1 MKKLTGMKAAALC
14 SGILFVLFNTIAFTL
29 IGFRDHGAAFWLSV
43 VFMNI
48 AVVATILCIFLLKGR
63 TEEPRDW
70 FLGYPFYKHC
80 VLYLIATLVLS
91 VVFMVLDGTAISWR
105 LVFAVHLVVLALFAV
120 LIISCFMAKQ
130 TVEEV
135 QAAVKANTNFMK
147 QLRLDA
153 ESLAAQAEDEAL
165 KAAAQALCE
174 ELRYSDPVSSP
185 ALAEA
190 EQRLAAK
197 LVDACACLS
206 MKDNAGALAAC
217 KSAMLLLRDRNR
229 QCKAMKN

>member
-1 MKKLTGMKAAALC
+1 MKKLTSMKAALLS
-14 SGILFVLFNTIAFTL
+14 SGILFVLFNGIVFSL
-29 IGFRDHGAAFWLSV
+29 NGFRDHGPAFWLSV

-48 AVVATILCIFLLKGR
+48 AVVATILCVFLLKGR

-80 VLYLIATLVLS
+80 FAYLLVTLLVSVIFIALDHTTLSWGLVFSVQLLVL
-91 VVFMVLDGTAISWR
+91 A
-105 LVFAVHLVVLALFAV
+105 VFAA

-135 QAAVKANTNFMK
+135 QTAVKVNTNFMK

-153 ESLAAQAEDEAL
+153 EALCAQAEDAAV

-185 ALAEA
+185 DLAEA

-197 LVDACACLS
+197 LDDACACLTV
-206 MKDNAGALAAC
+206 KDNAGALEAC
-217 KSAMLLLRDRNR
+217 KSAMLLLKDRNR
-229 QCKAMKN
+229 RCKAMKN

>member
-1 MKKLTGMKAAALC
+1 MKKLTSMKAALLS
-14 SGILFVLFNTIAFTL
+14 SGILFILFNTITFTF
-29 IGFRDHGAAFWLSV
+29 IGFRDHGPAFWLSV

-48 AVVATILCIFLLKGR
+48 AVVATIICIFLLKGR

-80 VLYLIATLVLS
+80 AMYLIVTLVVS
-91 VVFMVLDGTAISWR
+91 VVFMALDHRAISWR
-105 LVFAVHLVVLALFAV
+105 LVFPVHLIILAVFAV

-135 QAAVKANTNFMK
+135 QTSVKVNTQLMK

-153 ESLAAQAEDEAL
+153 EALCARAEDASL
-165 KAAAQALCE
+165 KAAVRTLCD
-174 ELRYSDPVSSP
+174 ELRYSDPVSAP

-197 LVDACACLS
+197 LDEIGACL
-206 MKDNAGALAAC
+206 MVNDNAGALTAC
-217 KSAMLLLRDRNR
+217 KGAMILLQDRNR
-229 QCKAMKN
+229 QCKTLKQ